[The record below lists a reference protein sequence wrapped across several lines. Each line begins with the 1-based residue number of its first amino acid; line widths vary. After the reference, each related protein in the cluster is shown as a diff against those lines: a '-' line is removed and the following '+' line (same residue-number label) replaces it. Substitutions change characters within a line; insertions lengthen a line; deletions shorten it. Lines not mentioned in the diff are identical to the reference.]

1 LKKAVWKQHYPP
13 VISTR
18 LDKGY
23 QGIVLFFTRLEIG
36 CQGAMLFSGH
46 LY

>member
-1 LKKAVWKQHYPP
+1 LIKAVGKQHYPP

-23 QGIVLFFTRLEIG
+23 QGIEIG